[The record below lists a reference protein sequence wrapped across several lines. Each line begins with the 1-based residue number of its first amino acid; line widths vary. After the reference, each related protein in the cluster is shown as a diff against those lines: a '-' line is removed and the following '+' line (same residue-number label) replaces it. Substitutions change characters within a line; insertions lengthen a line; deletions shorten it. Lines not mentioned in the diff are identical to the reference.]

1 MKNLLLTSCFLLMA
15 LRLLAQ
21 EQAFTNNQLPL
32 EQRID
37 SLLVQ
42 LTIPEK
48 ISLLGYRS
56 PAIPRLNIPAYT
68 WWNEG
73 LHGVARAGQATVF
86 PQAIGMAAS
95 FNPKLLEAVGDA
107 VSTEARA
114 KFNLAFKRLP
124 GQGYMGLSLW
134 SPTINLF
141 RDPRWGRGQETYG
154 EDPFLTGQMGKAY
167 VNGLQGSVNNQLKVA
182 ACAKHL
188 AVHSGP
194 EKERHSFNA
203 LVNEKDLHESYLY
216 AFKELSDAGVESIM
230 CAYNRINS
238 TPCCTNEGILKDILR
253 KDWKFKGHV
262 LTDCWA
268 LEDIRSG
275 HKLEKDATKIAA
287 AALKAGVNLD
297 CSTMLQDELE
307 AALQKGY
314 ITMNDIDLA
323 LKPLLRTRFKLGL
336 FNRHDEIPYA
346 SFGEDSISNEY
357 HKNLSRQMA
366 LESMV
371 LLKNNGILP
380 LQVNNIHSLMVIGP
394 TALNNE
400 VLLANYHG
408 ISSNLVSFAE
418 GIAAAIPKGVRME
431 TDQGCGET
439 DTLHFGGIWA
449 ASNSD
454 ITIACLGNSPISEG
468 EEGDAFLA
476 EAGGDKTSLN
486 LPPSQIAFIKALK
499 KGIGNK
505 PLILIVTGGGA
516 INLTELDELCDA
528 ILLAWYPGEQGG
540 NALADLL
547 FGKESPSG
555 RLPITYYQS
564 LEDLPAYR
572 DYAMENRTYRFRK
585 QKEKYPFGFGL
596 SYGNCE
602 WLMNTLIQEM
612 KSDTLR
618 ISFKLRNTT
627 SITLKETVQIYWEKD
642 VKETALIYF
651 EKVTLKAG
659 EQKKVVLKIP
669 KTQLIRWNPKSHQW
683 QGVQGIQKFRIAKH
697 AQDTQKIVQVKFN

>member
-1 MKNLLLTSCFLLMA
+1 MKNHMLTSCFLLMA
-15 LRLLAQ
+15 LQLLAQ
-21 EQAFTNNQLPL
+21 EQAFTNNHLPL

-42 LTIPEK
+42 LTIREK
-48 ISLLGYRS
+48 ISLLGYQS

-167 VNGLQGSVNNQLKVA
+167 VNGLQGGMKNQLKVA

-203 LVNEKDLHESYLY
+203 IVNEKDLHESYLY
-216 AFKELSDAGVESIM
+216 AFKKLVDADVESIM

-238 TPCCTNEGILKDILR
+238 TPCCTNEGLLKDIIR

-275 HKLEKDATKIAA
+275 HQLEKDATKIAA

-297 CSTMLQDELE
+297 CSTMLQGELE

-314 ITMNDIDLA
+314 VTPKDIDLA
-323 LKPLLRTRFKLGL
+323 LRPLLTTRFKLGL
-336 FNRHDEIPYA
+336 FNRQDEIPYA

-357 HKNLSRQMA
+357 HKSLSRQMA
-366 LESMV
+366 VESMV

-380 LQVNNIHSLMVIGP
+380 LRVNNIHSLMVIGP

-418 GIAAAIPKGVRME
+418 GIAAALPKGVRME

-449 ASNSD
+449 ASNAD
-454 ITIACLGNSPISEG
+454 ITIACIGNTPVTEG

-476 EAGGDKTSLN
+476 QVGGDKTSLD
-486 LPPSQIAFIKALK
+486 LAPAQVAFITALK

-505 PLILIVTGGGA
+505 PLIAVVTGGGA
-516 INLTELDELCDA
+516 INLQAIDTLCDA

-564 LEDLPAYR
+564 LEDLPAYK
-572 DYAMENRTYRFRK
+572 DYAMETRTYRFRK

-602 WLMNTLIQEM
+602 WLMNTLIQET
-612 KSDTLR
+612 KADTLR
-618 ISFKLRNTT
+618 ISFKLRNTS
-627 SITLKETVQIYWEKD
+627 SITLKETVQVYWEKD
-642 VKETALIYF
+642 IKETALIEF

-659 EQKKVVLKIP
+659 EQKEVILRIP
-669 KTQLIRWNPKSHQW
+669 KTELSRWNPKSHQW
-683 QGVQGIQKFRIAKH
+683 KRVQGLQKFRISKH
-697 AQDTQKIVQVKFN
+697 AQDTQKVVQVKFN